1 MKGTAG
7 ALIAATLRAYQ
18 VTHVFGMADPVHV
31 FHALDRGAIQPVT
44 VRDEKHGAIMAHG
57 YAKATGRPG
66 VCAAT
71 TGPGAIPTGD
81 LGPATLPAQPGARTP
96 QP

>member
-7 ALIAATLRAYQ
+7 ALIAATLHAHQ

-31 FHALDRGAIQPVT
+31 FHALDRRAIQPVT

-66 VCAAT
+66 VCACRRDIRA
-71 TGPGAIPTGD
+71 GEHGRHAAD
-81 LGPATLPAQPGARTP
+81 A
-96 QP
+96 